1 MNRSLQT
8 EDAYTQRGRQIW
20 NRYAKDN
27 SDPSNLDMGLFIDWL
42 EELLRGLMPAT
53 RRLYLASIET
63 YLKNEEQF
71 SEQNFCFIQEA
82 ICRIEKIRSSNL
94 GDKASIRAIKRK
106 HRTSRQKAKKIDR
119 DDLRQLL
126 RSAGQRAG
134 QWAKP
139 ACIWLMANV
148 LVGLRPCE
156 WRTARVEIVDGKP
169 VLLVENGK
177 FGEKRS
183 NGPVRTIDLSLMKTD
198 DADIVI
204 AQLGI
209 AGKYSKSEGE
219 WFRYFEGC
227 RKTLHKITRSL
238 WPSRRTYPT
247 LYSGRHQFS
256 ANAKSAGLAREEI
269 AALLGHASVYT
280 ATNHYG
286 KKKWGSGKIF
296 VLPSQED
303 VSRVKERE
311 AERESNKTGFRVS

>member
-1 MNRSLQT
+1 MNRSRKT
-8 EDAYTQRGRQIW
+8 EDAYSQRGRQIW
-20 NRYAKDN
+20 NRYAKN
-27 SDPSNLDMGLFIDWL
+27 IKDPSNLDMGLFIDWL

-53 RRLYLASIET
+53 RRLYLASIKA

-71 SEQNFCFIQEA
+71 SEKNTYLIQEA
-82 ICRIEKIRSSNL
+82 ISGIERIRSSDF
-94 GDKASIRAIKRK
+94 GDAASIRAIKRK

-126 RSAGQRAG
+126 RSAGQIAG

-156 WRTARVEIVDGKP
+156 WRTARVEIVDRKP
-169 VLLVENGK
+169 VLLVKNGK
-177 FGEKRS
+177 LGEKRS
-183 NGPVRTIDLSLMKTD
+183 NGPVRTMDLSSMKAD

-209 AGKYSKSEGE
+209 AGKYSKSDDE

-227 RKTLHKITRSL
+227 RKTLYKITRSL
-238 WPSRRTYPT
+238 WPNRRTYPT
-247 LYSGRHQFS
+247 LYTGRHQFS

-269 AALLGHASVYT
+269 AALLGHASLNT

-286 KKKWGSGKIF
+286 KKKWGIGKIS
-296 VLPSQED
+296 VQPSQED
-303 VSRVKERE
+303 VARVKERE
-311 AERESNKTGFRVS
+311 AKRESNKTGF

>member
-1 MNRSLQT
+1 MNRSRQT
-8 EDAYTQRGRQIW
+8 EDAYSQRGRQIW
-20 NRYAKDN
+20 NRYAKN
-27 SDPSNLDMGLFIDWL
+27 NKDPSNLDMGLFIDWL

-53 RRLYLASIET
+53 RRLYLASIEA
-63 YLKNEEQF
+63 YLKNEGQF
-71 SEQNFCFIQEA
+71 SEEDSCLIQEV
-82 ICRIEKIRSSNL
+82 ISGIERIRSSDF
-94 GDKASIRAIKRK
+94 GDTASIRAIKRL

-126 RSAGQRAG
+126 RSSGQRAG

-169 VLLVENGK
+169 VLLVKNGK

-183 NGPVRTIDLSLMKTD
+183 NGPVRTMDLSSMKAD

-209 AGKYSKSEGE
+209 AGKYSKSDGE

-227 RKTLHKITRSL
+227 RKTLYKITRGL
-238 WPSRRTYPT
+238 WPNRRTYPT
-247 LYSGRHQFS
+247 LYTGRHQFS

-269 AALLGHASVYT
+269 AALLGHASLYT

-286 KKKWGSGKIF
+286 KKKWGIGKIS
-296 VLPSQED
+296 VQPSQDD
-303 VSRVKERE
+303 VARVKERE
-311 AERESNKTGFRVS
+311 AKRESNKTGF